1 MLSTDT
7 AYKEKN
13 KQPVDVVYEMGIKDY
28 ETALNFLKQ
37 PDLLEQIKTDLTDI
51 GVIGIDI
58 IKLLTYLVG
67 LSVYLPRPLCV
78 TITGESSSGK
88 SYLVKSI
95 LSLFPCEDVI
105 DVTRLSRYVLYYMK
119 SLAHKIVYLNET
131 EAVRRQ
137 AESAYALRVLE
148 SEDAVKLWVT
158 AGSSF
163 KERVTTGPVCVIET
177 VAYQKSFLTGKEND
191 TRHLTINLDSNTE
204 QNARII
210 DKIQKSYLSCGNKAE
225 IERIRQKHYN
235 AIRVLKKHTTDIV
248 IPYAK
253 FLTFP
258 LQPQAVT
265 RTFGHM
271 LTLIQVSAYLH
282 QFQRQRI
289 YKNGRPRILADVKDY
304 EYVYNLLGRVLVTTL
319 MPTHRRSLILLKC
332 IEENF
337 ADKEFTRSDLVE
349 EISWAA
355 RSVHRYVRH
364 LSDVLEVIEVTGGTG
379 QQGSCLTYRLKNRN
393 GNISSPKLEQILTPD
408 ELRERIKKE
417 GLPDMASLP
426 S

>member
-1 MLSTDT
+1 
-7 AYKEKN
+7 
-13 KQPVDVVYEMGIKDY
+13 
-28 ETALNFLKQ
+28 
-37 PDLLEQIKTDLTDI
+37 
-51 GVIGIDI
+51 
-58 IKLLTYLVG
+58 
-67 LSVYLPRPLCV
+67 
-78 TITGESSSGK
+78 
-88 SYLVKSI
+88 
-95 LSLFPCEDVI
+95 
-105 DVTRLSRYVLYYMK
+105 MK
-119 SLAHKIVYLNET
+119 SLSHKIVYLNEA

-163 KERVTTGPVCVIET
+163 KERITSGPVCVIET
-177 VAYQKSFLTGKEND
+177 VAHQKSFLTGKEND
-191 TRHLTINLDSNTE
+191 SRHLTINLDSNTE

-210 DKIQKSYLSCGNKAE
+210 NKIQESYLSSGNRAE
-225 IERIRQKHYN
+225 IERIGKKHSN
-235 AIRVLKKHTTDIV
+235 AIRILKKQTADII
-248 IPYAK
+248 IPYAR

-271 LTLIQVSAYLH
+271 LTLVQASAYLH
-282 QFQRQRI
+282 QFQRQKI
-289 YKNGRPRILADVKDY
+289 YKNGRGKILADVKDY

-319 MPTHRRSLILLKC
+319 MPTHRRALILLKC

-337 ADKEFTRSDLVE
+337 ADREFTRNDLVE

-364 LSDVLEVIEVTGGTG
+364 LSDVLEVIEVIGGTG
-379 QQGSCLTYRLKNRN
+379 QQGSRLTYRLKKRN
-393 GNISSPKLEQILTPD
+393 GNVSSPKLEQILTPD

-417 GLPDMASLP
+417 GLPDIG
-426 S
+426 